1 MIYFNQSPY
10 FQWFLTS
17 QKRQRNKVEN
27 QNNSAQSM
35 NKAQNN
41 PKPFTE
47 WTCVGVSS
55 AACEWVLLAS

>member
-47 WTCVGVSS
+47 
-55 AACEWVLLAS
+55 